1 MFLCRLVVQVSFFA
15 SFYTHR
21 ALARATPW
29 LRACSRHNK
38 PVMLA
43 ALARRAGLVAA
54 AHLTSAAPIG
64 AAARLAS
71 AATAS
76 TSSSTSPFLSRW
88 LHVGGTGGE
97 GMSAAAAAAAGKTPA
112 ARELATT
119 ATAAAAAAPTRST
132 AKPSLPPWTP
142 TASLAKRKFL
152 PRRMAH
158 LMQKL
163 EAEREAASLAARPLP
178 DFRPGDALEL
188 RLAIAENRGRPATL
202 RGVCIARKSAG
213 WRSSVTL
220 LSHIAG
226 GGSVVRSVPL
236 HSPSLQEVRV
246 LERARVKAR
255 RAKLYYLAPRGRGRA
270 GRNPKEWRV

>member
-1 MFLCRLVVQVSFFA
+1 
-15 SFYTHR
+15 
-21 ALARATPW
+21 
-29 LRACSRHNK
+29 
-38 PVMLA
+38 MLA
-43 ALARRAGLVAA
+43 ALARRAGPGWAQALAAQASSAAIGGAATAA
-54 AHLTSAAPIG
+54 ASRA
-64 AAARLAS
+64 AS

-76 TSSSTSPFLSRW
+76 TSARAAPSFLCRW
-88 LHVGGTGGE
+88 MHHNGSGVGGLP
-97 GMSAAAAAAAGKTPA
+97 AAAAAVAKAPA
-112 ARELATT
+112 ARDLATSASAA
-119 ATAAAAAAPTRST
+119 ATAATPPAPTPTPTPATRP
-132 AKPSLPPWTP
+132 AKPPLPPWTP
-142 TASLAKRKFL
+142 TAALAKRKFL

-158 LMQKL
+158 LMQTL

-213 WRSSVTL
+213 WRSSLTL

-226 GGSVVRSVPL
+226 AGSVVRTVPL

>member
-1 MFLCRLVVQVSFFA
+1 
-15 SFYTHR
+15 
-21 ALARATPW
+21 
-29 LRACSRHNK
+29 
-38 PVMLA
+38 
-43 ALARRAGLVAA
+43 
-54 AHLTSAAPIG
+54 
-64 AAARLAS
+64 
-71 AATAS
+71 
-76 TSSSTSPFLSRW
+76 
-88 LHVGGTGGE
+88 
-97 GMSAAAAAAAGKTPA
+97 
-112 ARELATT
+112 
-119 ATAAAAAAPTRST
+119 
-132 AKPSLPPWTP
+132 
-142 TASLAKRKFL
+142 
-152 PRRMAH
+152 MAH
-158 LMQKL
+158 LMQRL

-188 RLAIAENRGRPATL
+188 RLAIAENRDRPATL

-213 WRSSVTL
+213 WRSTVVL